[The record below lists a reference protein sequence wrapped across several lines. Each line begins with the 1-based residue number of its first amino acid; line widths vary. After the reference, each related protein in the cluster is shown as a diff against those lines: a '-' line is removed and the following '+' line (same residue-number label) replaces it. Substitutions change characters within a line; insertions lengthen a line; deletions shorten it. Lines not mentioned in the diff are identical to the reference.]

1 MPSFAN
7 SSVFLAV
14 ALGISLSNWLS
25 FSPASAPL
33 TPLSAKADKTATPS
47 SIDLPT
53 TFNAEP
59 ALFVRA
65 SENCCTDALA
75 NVLAFT
81 RTSVTFVNSLS
92 FGWHL

>member
-1 MPSFAN
+1 M
-7 SSVFLAV
+7 AV
-14 ALGISLSNWLS
+14 ALGISLSNWFN

-47 SIDLPT
+47 SIDLFAT
-53 TFNAEP
+53 LREAP

-65 SENCCTDALA
+65 SENCCTEAFA

-81 RTSVTFVNSLS
+81 RTSVTLVKFSK
-92 FGWHL
+92 FC